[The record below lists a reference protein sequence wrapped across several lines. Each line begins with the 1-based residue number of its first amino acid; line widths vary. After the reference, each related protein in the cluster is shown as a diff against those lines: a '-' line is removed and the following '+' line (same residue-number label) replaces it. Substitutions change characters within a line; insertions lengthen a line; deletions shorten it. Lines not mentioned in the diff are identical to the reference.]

1 MNRFD
6 GTVEDGG
13 IRVSGAT
20 LRPPEG
26 QLRAAKGLG
35 KLTVGVRPEHLSIG
49 GDSGELTLEVALV
62 EDLGSDSYIY
72 GRLAGDADSHV
83 IVRATRD
90 HPRPGE
96 TVKVKVDTAHLHLFD
111 GATGLRVGE

>member
-1 MNRFD
+1 LAQARTYSVTPSRPGPLPARRTARHAPAPGPKAISRLRRGGRGD
-6 GTVEDGG
+6 GPD
-13 IRVSGAT
+13 
-20 LRPPEG
+20 
-26 QLRAAKGLG
+26 
-35 KLTVGVRPEHLSIG
+35 
-49 GDSGELTLEVALV
+49 GELTLEVALV

-72 GRLAGDADSHV
+72 GHLAGDADSHV